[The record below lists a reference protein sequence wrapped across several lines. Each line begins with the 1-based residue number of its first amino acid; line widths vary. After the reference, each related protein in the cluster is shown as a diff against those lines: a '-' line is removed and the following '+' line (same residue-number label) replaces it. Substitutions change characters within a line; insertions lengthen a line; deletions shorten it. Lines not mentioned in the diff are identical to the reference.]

1 MSARV
6 ASFVVRKVENHYTF
20 LFPDLP
26 YWFMVDSEEKRNI
39 TEQLFCDIKQHGSIN
54 HAIRNFKLQGP
65 LPEGLED
72 LIETLK
78 KAGVLKPV
86 QDQKPKPV
94 PKLPRIAQVSVE
106 VTTSCNLTCQHCSVA
121 AGIPRKDELS
131 IQEIHSFLTEVI
143 QLMKGRKEV
152 VITGGEPLVR
162 ADIFETLEICHDLG
176 FKRILFLTNGT
187 LLTQKTGEALRELNE
202 KIEMRNKPEKL
213 VQRLH
218 VQVSI
223 DGAEATHDSI
233 RGRNSWRRAV
243 QGIKILKDN
252 NISTTI
258 GMVLNNRN
266 VDDISSVIE
275 LAAEMECS
283 VGFSSM
289 VKTGRASKEE
299 LEPVSAS
306 KAIPVIMEYLER
318 DPVYLKYLT
327 NFPCSPYIIAFQNLI
342 KFRYCGTGW
351 ATVYLDS
358 TGNIYPCQIGATIP
372 EFRAGNIREKSF
384 PKIWQYAPILKK
396 LRKLHV
402 DTLSDQCRQCEI
414 RYFCSGGCRSEAYM
428 NTGHLNGMDP
438 KCLMGENKETAW
450 GALKMMM
457 RYPQILKEVS
467 ELGIVRLMED
477 LFEEMST

>member
-6 ASFVVRKVENHYTF
+6 VSFVVRKVENHYIF

-39 TEQLFCDIKQHGSIN
+39 IEQLFCSIQQHGSIDY
-54 HAIRNFKLQGP
+54 AIRNFELQGP
-65 LPEGLED
+65 LPEGLKD

-78 KAGVLKPV
+78 KAGVLEPS
-86 QDQKPKPV
+86 QKQNPKPV
-94 PKLPRIAQVSVE
+94 PKLPRIARVSVE
-106 VTTSCNLTCQHCSVA
+106 VTADCNLTCQHCSVA
-121 AGIPRKDELS
+121 AGIPRENELS
-131 IQEIHSFLTEVI
+131 LQEIRSFLTEVI

-152 VITGGEPLVR
+152 VITGGEPFLR
-162 ADIFETLEICHDLG
+162 TDIFEILEICHNLG
-176 FKRILFLTNGT
+176 FKRILFLTNVT
-187 LLTQKTGEALRELNE
+187 LLTQEIGNSLRELNE
-202 KIEMRNKPEKL
+202 KIEMQNKPEKL

-223 DGAEATHDSI
+223 DGAETTHDSI
-233 RGRNSWRRAV
+233 RGKNSWKRAV
-243 QGIKILKDN
+243 QGIRILKDN

-266 VDDISSVIE
+266 IDDIPQVIE

-289 VKTGRASKEE
+289 VKTGRASEEE
-299 LEPVSAS
+299 LEPVSS
-306 KAIPVIMEYLER
+306 SRAIPVIMEYLER

-372 EFRAGNIREKSF
+372 EFKAGNIRERSF
-384 PKIWQYAPILKK
+384 REIWQHAPILKK
-396 LRKLHV
+396 LRKIHV
-402 DTLSDQCRQCEI
+402 DTLNDQCRQCEI
-414 RYFCSGGCRSEAYM
+414 RYFCGGGCRSEAYLT
-428 NTGHLNGMDP
+428 TGHLNGMDP
-438 KCLMGENKETAW
+438 KCVMGENKETAW
-450 GALKMMM
+450 GALKMMV
-457 RYPQILKEVS
+457 RYPQILEEVS

-477 LFEEMST
+477 LFEEMDT